1 MGNAASSQHFCA
13 TAHERMRALKDYE
26 QHKKMASLGASSP
39 RAHQVNFTNM
49 SDIKPSRDVSQNET
63 LHPIWCRQMVI
74 GTTHVGCLLSG
85 KVIRAGIFTGGI
97 YFLLED
103 MVGGLVKAGVYNI
116 PNANPAVAVHS
127 FPEGRTVAIAEPY
140 LKVGSDGFPFIRIE
154 QPDDL
159 QLDACLPNSPDDWQH
174 EGKHFFN
181 AGQYAAAIECWD
193 RSLILN
199 STTVATAVLFSNRAA
214 ALLQCSRAVEAVR
227 DSAIALVL
235 DAQPKA
241 AGRLVTGMV
250 CIGLI
255 DAAKQIAATFARR
268 WPQIKPTLEKSFN
281 DTQEKPDWDGS
292 GNAIESLFWEGEPI
306 MSLLT
311 VTQTVEDTGYGVD
324 ATWES
329 HKVRGN
335 SLYRSGAFGE
345 AVDMYSLAL
354 RLLDVT
360 PLVKLL
366 TNKAAAFT
374 HLEQYSN
381 ALSHTVV
388 ALTLDPTDV
397 KSWHRRA
404 SALLKLGRHDAAL
417 VACECGHTLAA
428 TSGLDRSFETL
439 KKSIAAS
446 ARVVEALS
454 KSDGPNMST
463 AEQEQQLEEM
473 HSHTTKKD
481 VMGAG
486 QLAMMNALMID
497 VLPVKMQIKL
507 FGCKVLPMPKFH
519 IEFPKHCGWPKS
531 VDADWAKEV
540 SPKVSDTTRL
550 HITSI
555 ALNLCH

>member
-1 MGNAASSQHFCA
+1 
-13 TAHERMRALKDYE
+13 
-26 QHKKMASLGASSP
+26 MASLGASSP
-39 RAHQVNFTNM
+39 RAHQINFTNM
-49 SDIKPSRDVSQNET
+49 SDIKPSRDASQKET
-63 LHPIWCRQMVI
+63 LRPIWCRQMVI

-103 MVGGLVKAGVYNI
+103 TVGGLVKAGVYNI
-116 PNANPAVAVHS
+116 TNANLAIAVHL

-159 QLDACLPNSPDDWQH
+159 QLDACLPNSPDAWQR
-174 EGKHFFN
+174 EGKQFFN
-181 AGQYAAAIECWD
+181 AGQYPAAIECWD

-250 CIGLI
+250 AIGLI
-255 DAAKQIAATFARR
+255 DAATQIAATFARR

-281 DTQEKPDWDGS
+281 DPQEKPNWDGS
-292 GNAIESLFWEGEPI
+292 GNAIESLFWEDEPI
-306 MSLLT
+306 ISFLT
-311 VTQTVEDTGYGVD
+311 MTTTTADIGCDVD

-329 HKVRGN
+329 LKARGN
-335 SLYRSGAFGE
+335 SLFRSGAFGE

-354 RLLDVT
+354 RLMDAT

-381 ALSHTVV
+381 ALSHAV
-388 ALTLDPTDV
+388 AALALDPKDV

-417 VACECGHTLAA
+417 VACEYGHTLAA
-428 TSGLDRSFETL
+428 ASGLDKPFETL

-446 ARVVEALS
+446 TRACEALS
-454 KSDGPNMST
+454 KSGGPNMST
-463 AEQEQQLEEM
+463 AEQKKQLEEM
-473 HSHTTKKD
+473 HSHTTKTD

-497 VLPVKMQIKL
+497 ALPVKMQIKL
-507 FGCKVLPMPKFH
+507 FGCNVPPMPKFH
-519 IEFPKHCGWPKS
+519 IEFPKHCGWPMG

-540 SPKVSDTTRL
+540 SSKVSDTTRL
-550 HITSI
+550 HTTTCSI
-555 ALNLCH
+555 ALKLLCH